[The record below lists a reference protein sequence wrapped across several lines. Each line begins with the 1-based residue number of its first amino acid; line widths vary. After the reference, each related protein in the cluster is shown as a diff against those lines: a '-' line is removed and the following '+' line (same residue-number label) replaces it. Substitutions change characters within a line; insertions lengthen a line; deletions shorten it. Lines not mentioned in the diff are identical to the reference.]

1 MDSRWTLYQGALVWN
16 GNPRADVPT
25 PAEAHQAVAESGA
38 MFARWTTDYD
48 CGYPTEW
55 WHCIKDTPFD
65 LQKIS
70 AKHRYIIK
78 QGIKHF
84 EVREIDSKA
93 YAEELYQVQVEA
105 FKAYPKQ
112 YRPTLDKEKIVGG
125 LLKGG
130 WDAPYKVFAAFHRE
144 TGQMAGF
151 TLVREREERVDLTSQ
166 KTVPAMEKLQV
177 NAALV
182 YALVMHYNDRLSKDF
197 YIVDGERNIKHET
210 NFFQYLIKYFEFR
223 LAYCR
228 LNIEYNN
235 RMRLIINL
243 LYPFRGVAKLLRK
256 LHPLINNVYCVLYQ
270 EQIRRS
276 FR

>member
-1 MDSRWTLYQGALVWN
+1 MDSRWHLYQGALVWN
-16 GNPRADVPT
+16 GNPRETAPT
-25 PAEAHQAVAESGA
+25 REAAHEAVRESGA
-38 MFARWTTDYD
+38 MFARWTTDFD

-55 WHCIKDTPFD
+55 WYCIKDTPFD

-70 AKHRYIIK
+70 AKHRYVIK
-78 QGIKHF
+78 QGLKNF
-84 EVREIDSKA
+84 EIRLIENLKE
-93 YAEELYQVQVEA
+93 YAEDIFKVDLSAFAVYPALYRPVLNRERQLELYHSWEGKYRVFGA
-105 FKAYPKQ
+105 FSRDTNELCGYA
-112 YRPTLDKEKIVGG
+112 RLLEKEHQII
-125 LLKGG
+125 
-130 WDAPYKVFAAFHRE
+130 FE
-144 TGQMAGF
+144 Q
-151 TLVREREERVDLTSQ
+151 Q
-166 KTVPAMEKLQV
+166 KTIPAMEKLQV

-182 YALVMHYNDRLSKDF
+182 YAVVMHYNDRLSSDF

-210 NFFQYLIKYFEFR
+210 NFFHYLIKYFEFR

-270 EQIRRS
+270 EQLRRS
-276 FR
+276 F

>member
-1 MDSRWTLYQGALVWN
+1 
-16 GNPRADVPT
+16 
-25 PAEAHQAVAESGA
+25 
-38 MFARWTTDYD
+38 MFARWTSNYD

-55 WHCIKDTPFD
+55 WRCIKDTPFD

-78 QGIKHF
+78 QGIKYFDVH
-84 EVREIDSKA
+84 EIDPVV

-105 FKAYPKQ
+105 FKVYPKQ
-112 YRPTLDKEKIVGG
+112 YRPTLDKQKTVAG
-125 LLKGG
+125 LKNGG
-130 WDAPYKVFAAFHRE
+130 WNAPYKVFAAFHRE

-151 TLVREREERVDLTSQ
+151 TLVREREERVDLTLQ

-182 YALVMHYNDRLSKDF
+182 YAVVMHYNERLSPDF
-197 YIVDGERNIKHET
+197 YIVDGERNIKHVT

-228 LNIEYNN
+228 LNIEYNK
-235 RMRLIINL
+235 RMRLIINM

-276 FR
+276 F

>member
-38 MFARWTTDYD
+38 MFARWTTDFD

-65 LQKIS
+65 LQKIDRN
-70 AKHRYIIK
+70 HRYKINK
-78 QGIKHF
+78 ANKYF
-84 EVREIDSKA
+84 EVREIDPKA

-112 YRPTLDKEKIVGG
+112 YRPTLDKEKVVGG

-182 YALVMHYNDRLSKDF
+182 YAVVMHYNDRLSSDF

-223 LAYCR
+223 LAYCK
-228 LNIEYNN
+228 LNIEYNS
-235 RMRLIINL
+235 RMKLIINM
-243 LYPFRGVAKLLRK
+243 LYPFRGGKIIA
-256 LHPLINNVYCVLYQ
+256 
-270 EQIRRS
+270 
-276 FR
+276 